1 MKRHAKSLLIA
12 ATLVLAATPAAV
24 YAQVNETLQ
33 QQGDGIAIQNHAPGE
48 FTDLEGHFAQS
59 AANHLGDMGMMM
71 KKMKTNFNPDA
82 PIDRQEFVDL
92 LEKGLGKKNDATNNA
107 GPHLNRLD
115 VAEMIAKSMP
125 AVNTG
130 INGGNM
136 NLAYVDTPGLTAE
149 QKSALQFLYM
159 TGIMVGDGQ
168 GHFNPQATLT
178 RGEAAVLMERAIE
191 RSLQGGK
198 EVAYEKQSGE
208 RPESVNTLV
217 NENSMQEGL
226 FSVVEGDKR
235 YLLLSGGEVPTG
247 GYTVVVGSIKETDA
261 GIFVQATLKSP
272 PPGQMVNEMVDHPY
286 AVVAIKD
293 TAKSV
298 YLIGQE

>member
-1 MKRHAKSLLIA
+1 MKKHAKSLLIA
-12 ATLVLAATPAAV
+12 ATLVLAATPVAV
-24 YAQVNETLQ
+24 YAQVKETVQ
-33 QQGDGIAIQNHAPGE
+33 QQVDGIAIQNHAPGE
-48 FTDLEGHFAQS
+48 FTDLEGHFAKS

-71 KKMKTNFNPDA
+71 KNMKTNFNPDA

-92 LEKGLGKKNDATNNA
+92 LAKGLGKKNDVTNSA
-107 GPHLNRLD
+107 DPHLSRLD

-149 QKSALQFLYM
+149 QKTALQFLYM

-198 EVAYEKQSGE
+198 EVHYEKQSGE
-208 RPESVNTLV
+208 FSESVNTLV
-217 NENSMQEGL
+217 NENKMQEGL
-226 FSVVEGDKR
+226 FSVVDGDKR

-261 GIFVQATLKSP
+261 GIFVQATLKRP
-272 PPGQMVNEMVDHPY
+272 APGQMVYQMVEHPHE
-286 AVVAIKD
+286 VIAIKD
-293 TAKSV
+293 TTKPV

>member
-48 FTDLEGHFAQS
+48 FTDLEGHFAKS

-71 KKMKTNFNPDA
+71 KKMKSRFNPDA

-92 LEKGLGKKNDATNNA
+92 LEKGLGKKSDAMNSA
-107 GPHLNRLD
+107 GPHLTRLD

-130 INGGNM
+130 INGGNTS
-136 NLAYVDTPGLTAE
+136 LAYVDTPGLTAE
-149 QKSALQFLYM
+149 QKTALQFLYM